1 MNRKMI
7 IYKDL
12 METII
17 ATRFNLISKD
27 DYSFRHSNCL
37 HLRNTITNE
46 IIQLIWRKKT
56 LEIIPTN
63 VNIEYIQSIVV
74 VVFFYF
80 SRYQLGNICINLNVI
95 QCLYNLIL

>member
-17 ATRFNLISKD
+17 PTRFNLISKD

-46 IIQLIWRKKT
+46 IIKLIWRKKT

-63 VNIEYIQSIVV
+63 VNIEYIQSMVV
-74 VVFFYF
+74 VVFLF
-80 SRYQLGNICINLNVI
+80 SRYQLENICINLNVI